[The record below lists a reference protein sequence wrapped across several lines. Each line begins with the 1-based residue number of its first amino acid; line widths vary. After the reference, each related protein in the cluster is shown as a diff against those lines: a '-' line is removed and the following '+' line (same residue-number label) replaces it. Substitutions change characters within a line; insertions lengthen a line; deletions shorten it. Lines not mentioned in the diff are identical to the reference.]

1 MPASAALKISPGAT
15 AKSFAK
21 DRLKSLVDRIERLE
35 GEKAELT
42 SDIRDIYAEAKAAGF
57 DVRALR
63 QIITL
68 RKIDSNDL
76 AEREEILELYKSA
89 LGMA

>member
-1 MPASAALKISPGAT
+1 MPASAAVKISQGTT
-15 AKSFAK
+15 AQSFAK

-35 GEKAELT
+35 GEKAELAG
-42 SDIRDIYAEAKAAGF
+42 DIRDIYAEAKASGF

-63 QIITL
+63 QIISL

-76 AEREEILELYKSA
+76 AEREEILELYKTA